1 LNYVKSMSD
10 KGQAVR
16 IPEELYR
23 ELVRVAEHMGRQP
36 SEVVVDLIGRFVKT
50 YAPQT
55 RLVDFP
61 YSDYGE

>member
-1 LNYVKSMSD
+1 MSD

-36 SEVVVDLIGRFVKT
+36 SEVVVDLIGSFVKT